1 MYSQRF
7 LAEEGV
13 DALSEVALIEEGFL
27 PWFVDRVWLEDA
39 EIRKET
45 IDITC

>member
-27 PWFVDRVWLEDA
+27 PRFVDRVWLEDA
-39 EIRKET
+39 EIGKKL